1 MAKAGMPI
9 CRPGHEMEAWQHYY
23 EYHCPYQLR
32 AVGILILSLVA
43 FIAIGVFFYFILS
56 KTLPIK

>member
-1 MAKAGMPI
+1 MVKAGMPI
-9 CRPGHEMEAWQHYY
+9 CRPGHEMEAWKHYH

-32 AVGILILSLVA
+32 AVGILILLLVA

-56 KTLPIK
+56 KTLPVK